1 MIVVNA
7 ENIRIFAIM
16 VLSIIW
22 LYLLVET
29 LAVDSVENE
38 KKRRK

>member
-29 LAVDSVENE
+29 LAVGSVENE

>member
-7 ENIRIFAIM
+7 ENIRLFAIM

>member
-38 KKRRK
+38 KRRK

>member
-7 ENIRIFAIM
+7 ENIRILAIM
-16 VLSIIW
+16 VLGMIW

-38 KKRRK
+38 KRRK

>member
-1 MIVVNA
+1 MIVINA
-7 ENIRIFAIM
+7 ENIRLFAIM
-16 VLSIIW
+16 VLGIIW